1 MLKQRII
8 TALIMAPIAI
18 AGIFLL
24 PIAGFAVFVGLVLA
38 IGAWE
43 WANLAGFSGPW
54 RYLYAVISALLMLG
68 VYFLPASLSLM
79 VGLAWWLLAF
89 VLVVKYPKLASV
101 WSSRAARSVIGMVI
115 LGAAWISMLQLKM
128 LPDSDYLILL
138 LFLLIWGADIGAYF
152 SGRAFGKRK
161 LAPDVSPG
169 KSWAGFFGG
178 MITALAIAAAM
189 ALAMSK
195 PPLMSTD
202 GLVFLLICL
211 AVAMISVL
219 GDLTI
224 SMFKRNAGV
233 KDSSGLLPGHGGF
246 LDRIDSLLAA
256 GPAFAALILLVGW
269 N

>member
-18 AGIFLL
+18 AGVFLL
-24 PIAGFAVFVGLVLA
+24 PVPGFAAFVALVLLV
-38 IGAWE
+38 GAWE

-54 RYLYAVISALLMLG
+54 RYLYAIVSALFMAAT
-68 VYFLPASLSLM
+68 YFLPASLSLGAAM
-79 VGLAWWLLAF
+79 AWWLLAF
-89 VLVVKYPKLASV
+89 VLVVSYPKLVEA
-101 WSSRAARSVIGMVI
+101 WSSRLVRSVIGLVI
-115 LGAAWISMLQLKM
+115 LATAWISMLQLKL

-161 LAPDVSPG
+161 LAPQVSPG

-178 MITALAIAAAM
+178 MVTALLIAVAM
-189 ALAMSK
+189 TLVMNK
-195 PPLMSTD
+195 PVLVSVD
-202 GLVFLLICL
+202 GLVFLGVCL
-211 AVAMISVL
+211 GVAMISVL

-233 KDSSGLLPGHGGF
+233 KDSSNLLPGHGGF

-256 GPAFAALILLVGW
+256 GPAFAAMILLVGW
-269 N
+269 A